1 MVKEH
6 KLSTR
11 YRVVGM
17 IKGSMTQAQVARD
30 LGVAVVTIRHR
41 QTHNCQGET

>member
-17 IKGSMTQAQVARD
+17 IKGSMAQAQVARD
-30 LGVAVVTIRHR
+30 LGVAVVMIRNW